1 MCLIAAPEESDAF
14 WSCAVALCSVRAMW
28 HTGMEA
34 RRPCGVAWPPVA
46 VVIAD
51 THIYAHFN
59 NIGPKYPCL
68 AKNRTTDPSTDHP
81 GGPGACRTGTGA
93 GAGVWVGAVGAGVL
107 GKHVAVAAAGFPVS
121 GGVPGSWL
129 GIPKSKSTVLGD
141 CRVVSDPP
149 QVAGHSL
156 GGCRKFLEIS
166 GNFR

>member
-1 MCLIAAPEESDAF
+1 M
-14 WSCAVALCSVRAMW
+14 
-28 HTGMEA
+28 
-34 RRPCGVAWPPVA
+34 RRSVA

-51 THIYAHFN
+51 THLYAHFY

-107 GKHVAVAAAGFPVS
+107 GKHVAVAAAGFPIS
-121 GGVPGSWL
+121 GGFRGLV
-129 GIPKSKSTVLGD
+129 GIPKSKSTVHGD
-141 CRVVSDPP
+141 CRGVSDPP

-156 GGCRKFLEIS
+156 GGVPEVF